1 MIFHLGK
8 PGAGVEEVVV
18 AAPVHHPRGL
28 CHQPLLQE
36 VSEAAGQDL
45 PRPSDEVEAAGVKLP
60 DHDDARL
67 QRQGLVLLPQEVA
80 PAGGR
85 ILEVVGVDD
94 TSHALPGGHQR
105 PANVQIP
112 AKGIIVLGYRGPH
125 HSLTAKIPGS
135 VVDNVSGTEI
145 IINGSLSLIIPEL
158 MCHPLSLTHLPLT
171 LCSSGAHILSRAQP
185 GQVSRT
191 NTHELNREK
200 FSVYNKSVRIQCRN
214 LPYFPMDQ
222 VFGEIHRESSGVRR
236 VLGAV
241 V

>member
-1 MIFHLGK
+1 M
-8 PGAGVEEVVV
+8 
-18 AAPVHHPRGL
+18 
-28 CHQPLLQE
+28 
-36 VSEAAGQDL
+36 
-45 PRPSDEVEAAGVKLP
+45 KLP

-67 QRQGLVLLPQEVA
+67 QRQGLILLPQEVA
-80 PAGGR
+80 PAGCR

-158 MCHPLSLTHLPLT
+158 MCHSLSHSPPIDIVQFRGPHIVPGPGWPGLPHKHPRAKQGEILSL
-171 LCSSGAHILSRAQP
+171 
-185 GQVSRT
+185 
-191 NTHELNREK
+191 
-200 FSVYNKSVRIQCRN
+200 
-214 LPYFPMDQ
+214 
-222 VFGEIHRESSGVRR
+222 
-236 VLGAV
+236 
-241 V
+241 

>member
-8 PGAGVEEVVV
+8 PGTGVEEVVV

-28 CHQPLLQE
+28 CYQSLLQE
-36 VSEAAGQDL
+36 VPEAAGQDL

-135 VVDNVSGTEI
+135 VVDNVSGTEHV
-145 IINGSLSLIIPEL
+145 INDILSPIIPGL
-158 MCHPLSLTHLPLT
+158 MCHCVTLTFH
-171 LCSSGAHILSRAQP
+171 
-185 GQVSRT
+185 
-191 NTHELNREK
+191 
-200 FSVYNKSVRIQCRN
+200 
-214 LPYFPMDQ
+214 
-222 VFGEIHRESSGVRR
+222 
-236 VLGAV
+236 
-241 V
+241 